1 MCLNACVFMVSSA
14 EIFLITTSNVED
26 VATWSRLKRKKEKK
40 KNETNNG
47 LATIKLIMVKRL

>member
-40 KNETNNG
+40 NETNNG